1 MAVQSI
7 RQRQHE
13 IRSAIARKQS
23 ILGKRVRVK
32 REETLSTVNMMTA
45 EKVIDIESD
54 SSEDFDSVPNLKR
67 PRIVSDIVV
76 KREERAMV
84 A

>member
-1 MAVQSI
+1 M
-7 RQRQHE
+7 
-13 IRSAIARKQS
+13 
-23 ILGKRVRVK
+23 GKRVRVK

-54 SSEDFDSVPNLKR
+54 SSEDFAAAQNLKR

-76 KREERAMV
+76 KREDQAMV